1 MIDLPDHEDG
11 QHVPFPEAMGY
22 GISTILNWIAYI
34 LVITILN
41 VIMLFVI
48 TLFLAGAYAAE
59 SEMGMWVSFLLVFLA
74 GFTMFVLT
82 FALVVAI
89 GYKFWSDVGMKAASA
104 IDFGAPSG
112 RGRKTDSYSL
122 LQGRSK

>member
-22 GISTILNWIAYI
+22 GVSTILNWIVYI
-34 LVITILN
+34 LVIVVLN
-41 VIMLFVI
+41 VVMWFVI
-48 TLFLAGAYAAE
+48 TLLLAGAYASE
-59 SEMGMWVSFLLVFLA
+59 SEVGMYVSFLLVFVA
-74 GFTMFVLT
+74 AFTMFVLT

-104 IDFGAPSG
+104 IDFGTPTG
-112 RGRKTDSYSL
+112 RGKKAYSL
-122 LQGRSK
+122 VRGR